1 MPNWVL
7 REYADFLADPVCSIL
22 NSSFA
27 GQKLPSQWKHADVTP
42 LTKGKPVTVLS
53 KHIRPI
59 SLTPSLSR
67 VAEDFVVHAF
77 VAPAILGIVDPN
89 QFGAIPKSSCQHAL
103 VSMLHMWAQAT
114 DGTGAAVRIV
124 QQDYKKAFD
133 LIDHR
138 TLANKVLSLHIPRG
152 VARWVIDFLIDR
164 SQRVKLSHDCFS
176 EWGPVP
182 SGVPQGTKLG
192 PWLCVL
198 MINDLRP
205 SDAQTWKYVDDTT
218 LAEVIPKDGVSHI
231 QSAVDSVVRWS
242 RSNKLQLNVDKCKEL
257 TIDFKRIR
265 QSFVPISTNVK
276 DLDYVTEVKIL
287 SLNISNNFLWNDHIS
302 DMIKKAN
309 KRIYF
314 LILLKRARVPSNDI
328 LNFYCTCVRPVL
340 EYCAPVF
347 HHSLPAYL
355 CNDIERV

>member
-1 MPNWVL
+1 MLDLISCSLWVFQI
-7 REYADFLADPVCSIL
+7 YF
-22 NSSFA
+22 
-27 GQKLPSQWKHADVTP
+27 
-42 LTKGKPVTVLS
+42 
-53 KHIRPI
+53 
-59 SLTPSLSR
+59 
-67 VAEDFVVHAF
+67 
-77 VAPAILGIVDPN
+77 
-89 QFGAIPKSSCQHAL
+89 
-103 VSMLHMWAQAT
+103 QAT

-124 QQDYKKAFD
+124 QLDYKKAFD

-192 PWLCVL
+192 PWLFVL

-242 RSNKLQLNVDKCKEL
+242 CSNKLQLNVDKCKEL

-265 QSFVPISTNVK
+265 QSFVPISINDK

-287 SLNISNNFLWNDHIS
+287 GLNISNNLLWNDHIS

-355 CNDIERV
+355 CNDIERVQRRALSVIAPASSYHETLSDSIYARLKKDAPDCVRNSSPLLS